1 MKTELK
7 LILFDVDGTLV
18 DSQNHIL
25 AAMTAA
31 CDSVDM
37 ATPSRNA
44 ILSIVGLS
52 LPEAVFRLMPD
63 SALPQREK
71 MVEAYKAAFNAQ
83 REELGANA
91 TSPLYDGALEAV
103 RALHAVDNH
112 ILGIATGKSRRGLDS
127 LLNGHGLENVFFT
140 QQVADDHPSKP
151 HPSMILRALSE
162 SGVDA
167 ANTVMIGDTSYDMAM
182 AKSAGVGRIGVDW
195 GYHSQDDLTEAG
207 AEVILQGFGDLIP
220 YLDQIWSGK

>member
-1 MKTELK
+1 MTTELK

>member
-207 AEVILQGFGDLIP
+207 AEVILEGFGDLIP

>member
-1 MKTELK
+1 MTTELK

-207 AEVILQGFGDLIP
+207 ADVILEGFGDLIP